1 MNDLYVLNGNKISFT
16 GNNQYNYWIAD
27 IITENGEKKL
37 VNKVYPYEDDYD
49 DDHDDG
55 DIY

>member
-16 GNNQYNYWIAD
+16 GNNQYNYWFAD
-27 IITENGEKKL
+27 IITENGVKKL

-49 DDHDDG
+49 DDDDG